1 MANTTKTTIIFN
13 PNSTGDGRKNAD
25 ELRDIL
31 VAKQFTTELVETEH
45 AGHGEEIA
53 HQLAN
58 ENPNAYI
65 VSSSGDGG
73 YHEVINGVL
82 SSNNPSVVTGVLPS
96 GNANDHYNFVHRG
109 DVAERLIVDDSD
121 AIDVLKIETPE
132 WTRYAHSYAGLGVTP
147 QIGEVLTKN
156 SLNFFKESW
165 LVVTHLF
172 KIHPVKLSINNHTQ
186 RYDHLVFS
194 TIGKMSKYVVL
205 DNDASVTD
213 GQFEITSKHHGTI
226 FGLLKHFLQATF
238 AKTDDV
244 SKSNE
249 KEFTVLRATTIQ
261 LDGEVYDLRK
271 GDLVR
276 VTCEKNKLRCIV

>member
-1 MANTTKTTIIFN
+1 MANLTETTIIFN
-13 PNSTGDGRKNAD
+13 PNSTGHGRENAE

-31 VAKQFTTELVETEH
+31 VAKGLAAKLVETEH

-53 HQLAN
+53 CQVAN
-58 ENPNAYI
+58 ENPDAYI

-82 SSNNPSVVTGVLPS
+82 SSNNPFVVTGVLPS

-109 DVAERLIVDDSD
+109 DTATRLVAEDVDE
-121 AIDVLKIETPE
+121 IDVLKIETPE

-172 KIHPVKLSINNHTQ
+172 KIHPVKLSIDNQTQ

-226 FGLLKHFLQATF
+226 LGLLKHFLHAAL
-238 AKTDDV
+238 AKIDDV
-244 SKSNE
+244 SKAEN

-271 GDLVR
+271 GDLVK